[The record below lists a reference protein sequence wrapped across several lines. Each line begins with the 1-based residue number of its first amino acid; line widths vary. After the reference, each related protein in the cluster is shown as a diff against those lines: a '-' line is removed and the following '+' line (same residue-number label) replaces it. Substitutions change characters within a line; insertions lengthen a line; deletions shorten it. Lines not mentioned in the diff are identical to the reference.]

1 MLPIHVRIDRAQR
14 LLRMLEED
22 APLLAIRVAE
32 LTPARQQSAETYA
45 AQLRAHARAELE
57 KLLEEGSIRDSNDTT
72 PQPAD

>member
-1 MLPIHVRIDRAQR
+1 MLSIHVRIDRAQR

-32 LTPARQQSAETYA
+32 LTPEHQQSAKTYA
-45 AQLRAHARAELE
+45 AQLRAHARVELE
-57 KLLEEGSIRDSNDTT
+57 KLLEESSSWDSNDPT